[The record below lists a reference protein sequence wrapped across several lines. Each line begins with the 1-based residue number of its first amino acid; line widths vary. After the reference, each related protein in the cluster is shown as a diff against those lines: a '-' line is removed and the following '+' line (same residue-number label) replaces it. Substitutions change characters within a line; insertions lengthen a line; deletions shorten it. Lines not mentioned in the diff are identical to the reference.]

1 MDFILEFLQMNM
13 TEIQTFNIP
22 EIQTLNITET
32 DQTHFFQI
40 IHNSEYEP
48 DYSGVSLIMPNILKI
63 SLLIIISNIRLNS
76 F

>member
-1 MDFILEFLQMNM
+1 MDFILEFLQINM
-13 TEIQTFNIP
+13 TEIQTFYIP

-40 IHNSEYEP
+40 IHNGKYEP
-48 DYSGVSLIMPNILKI
+48 DYSGVSLIMPNKLII
-63 SLLIIISNIRLNS
+63 SLLIIISNICLNS

>member
-1 MDFILEFLQMNM
+1 M
-13 TEIQTFNIP
+13 TEIQTFYIP

-48 DYSGVSLIMPNILKI
+48 DYSGVSLIVPNID
-63 SLLIIISNIRLNS
+63 SLLIIISNIRLDS

>member
-13 TEIQTFNIP
+13 TEMQTFNIP
-22 EIQTLNITET
+22 AIQTLNITET
-32 DQTHFFQI
+32 DQIHFFQI
-40 IHNSEYEP
+40 IHNIEYEP
-48 DYSGVSLIMPNILKI
+48 NYSGVYLIMPTILII